1 MDENVENLVLQHLRA
16 IRADMA
22 DMRQTLDEHTNRF
35 ALIDATL
42 IGMKRDIVNLAETD
56 ANLSARLDRIGQDI
70 TRIKRRL
77 ELADAD

>member
-22 DMRQTLDEHTNRF
+22 DMRQTQDEHTNRF